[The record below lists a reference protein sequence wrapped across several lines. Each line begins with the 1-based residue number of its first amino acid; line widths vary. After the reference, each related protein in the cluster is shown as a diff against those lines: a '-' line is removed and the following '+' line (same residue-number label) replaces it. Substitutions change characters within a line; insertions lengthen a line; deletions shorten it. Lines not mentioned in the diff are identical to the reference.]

1 MKQLLFVVAASCLLL
16 ACNDNKTTEQQTDH
30 QNHSM
35 NTMPASGYADSINK
49 GLIKEDTLKGS
60 PPRVAMNT
68 IAGTHVHIAY
78 SSPGVRNRVIWGGLV
93 AYDEV
98 WAAGAHHATQVR
110 FYKDVLIDE
119 KKIAAGTYALF
130 MIPGKEKWTVL
141 LNSRY
146 DQHMSDEYNEAE
158 DIVRVQVSPEQHP
171 ITPRLTYKVEKNS
184 DTSGFIMMTWEKLS
198 VRLPFKT
205 I

>member
-1 MKQLLFVVAASCLLL
+1 MKQLLLLVAISSLLL
-16 ACNDNKTTEQQTDH
+16 ACNDNKTTDPQTDH
-30 QNHSM
+30 ENHSM
-35 NTMPASGYADSINK
+35 NTAPAGGYADSINN

-60 PPRVAMNT
+60 PARVAMST

-130 MIPGKEKWTVL
+130 MIPGNEKWTL
-141 LNSRY
+141 ILNLRY

-158 DIVRVQVSPEQHP
+158 DIIRVTVKPEQHA
-171 ITPRLTYKVEKNS
+171 ITPRLTYKVEKTS
-184 DTSGFIMMTWEKLS
+184 DTSGSIIMTWEKIS
-198 VRLPFKT
+198 VGLPFKT